1 MSTTLKE
8 LTAGELAALA
18 DGFTSLSTKLF
29 EFRLTHALAPDEEH
43 LVRVECEQKLDA
55 LANVLRGQAIA
66 LVVTDTHL
74 KADALR
80 AALDSARDTL
90 DKLDKVRDVIGLV
103 TNVIALGGAILS
115 GNAKAILNALKS
127 FRHEDEEEEEET
139 GTDGE
144 EDAAT

>member
-8 LTAGELAALA
+8 LTADELAELA
-18 DGFTSLSTKLF
+18 NRYTGISTKLF
-29 EFRLTHALAPDEEH
+29 EYRVTHALTPEEEH

-66 LVVTDTHL
+66 LVVTDASL
-74 KADALR
+74 KAEALH
-80 AALDSARDTL
+80 AALDAARKTL

-115 GNAKAILNALKS
+115 GNARAIVKAVKA
-127 FRHEDEEEEEET
+127 FREPDEEDEEE
-139 GTDGE
+139 DGE
-144 EDAAT
+144 EGEKA